1 VTNWG
6 FLRIHQIINNS
17 LLFGYWNLH
26 IGYYLVI
33 GAWLLII
40 SLFVVIEPSWRRIIK
55 NGFRVRGALC
65 GEQLAFSSF

>member
-1 VTNWG
+1 
-6 FLRIHQIINNS
+6 
-17 LLFGYWNLH
+17 LFGYWNLH

-55 NGFRVRGALC
+55 NGLQVRGTPC